1 MSQARY
7 PLTVLP
13 LTSINPDSNLPTPAT
28 ISKIGELTHNR
39 AVWARSLVDFD
50 PPYEP
55 LATYLFGGFF
65 VVDSIDTALRLNN
78 LFRYPCVTLAGD
90 KVSPSGTLEGGWS
103 PKQSWLLEVSE
114 LQGGERAVADA

>member
-1 MSQARY
+1 M
-7 PLTVLP
+7 TVLP
-13 LTSINPDSNLPTPAT
+13 LSAINTDSKLPSPTT
-28 ISKIGELTHNR
+28 ISKIAELTQNR
-39 AVWARSLVDFD
+39 AVWARSLVDFE
-50 PPYEP
+50 PSLEP

-65 VVDSIDTALRLNN
+65 VVDSIDTALRLSHHNN

-114 LQGGERAVADA
+114 L